1 MEKNHSKRTQTRDRS
16 EGKLGL
22 FFFFGKFSIYGE
34 KEFRGVILGNQKLLI
49 PNMLRVTARVARSSR
64 IPGDSR
70 GGFAVEKERN
80 RCGSGK
86 HEEHGE

>member
-1 MEKNHSKRTQTRDRS
+1 M
-16 EGKLGL
+16 
-22 FFFFGKFSIYGE
+22 E

-80 RCGSGK
+80 GCGSGK